1 MKLRLKIFFISTL
14 SIMILTPT
22 VWYGLQ
28 FYWQNKTKNLYR
40 EAQKSYKKKYAYTI
54 VSGSLDQTLYTYNE
68 ENGRKLLDYYKQI
81 SEYYRK
87 VEIGEIKQLKSYFAL
102 TGDSVYDESV
112 IIPVPIKYLGVPQTV
127 YIKEDAEMDSLVK
140 VYVFNTKCWGYFEAY
155 VPRYNLHDTLPPDS
169 VLQNLMKHIRF
180 LHVQADDMYGK
191 PSPYG
196 FYCN

>member
-1 MKLRLKIFFISTL
+1 
-14 SIMILTPT
+14 MILTPT

-87 VEIGEIKQLKSYFAL
+87 VEIVEKTLKL
-102 TGDSVYDESV
+102 TPFRRSKLTPLRRSKLTPLE
-112 IIPVPIKYLGVPQTV
+112 
-127 YIKEDAEMDSLVK
+127 
-140 VYVFNTKCWGYFEAY
+140 KC
-155 VPRYNLHDTLPPDS
+155 
-169 VLQNLMKHIRF
+169 
-180 LHVQADDMYGK
+180 
-191 PSPYG
+191 
-196 FYCN
+196 